1 MSPGGRN
8 SSLKWEAAWQNY
20 RNLARHIEPA
30 LRCFEMLWA
39 MFMSLRSS
47 RDKFK
52 VLLLP
57 SVSEN
62 LRNMMSAAQCQRDPW
77 GARAA
82 FCTTLTLANMKQ
94 GQAKGGFVVGTARD
108 GNRIAASK
116 DLFLVG
122 PALFYLCTQLFT
134 LCDSTLTVFRAWPVF
149 CFCCIVFSFF

>member
-1 MSPGGRN
+1 
-8 SSLKWEAAWQNY
+8 
-20 RNLARHIEPA
+20 
-30 LRCFEMLWA
+30 

-149 CFCCIVFSFF
+149 CFCCIVFFLMQPCFFPTSLCGVLVFG